1 LAASAS
7 FNTLVIGCI
16 FLAGALVGAQ
26 SYPQIEHILSVQVLN
41 NLVQI
46 VFTVDVIVKLAREGV
61 NPLNYWSLTA
71 FALPKKIAHASSLLL

>member
-1 LAASAS
+1 LAASAP
-7 FNTLVIGCI
+7 FNTLVVGCI

-26 SYPQIEHILSVQVLN
+26 SYPQIVHILSVQVLN

-71 FALPKKIAHASSLLL
+71 FTAFVLPKKK

>member
-1 LAASAS
+1 
-7 FNTLVIGCI
+7 
-16 FLAGALVGAQ
+16 
-26 SYPQIEHILSVQVLN
+26 VQVLN

-71 FALPKKIAHASSLLL
+71 FTAFVLPKKK